1 MDKPLI
7 TKILED
13 LQRDLSGT
21 INLLQPV
28 AIQLLLWFFM
38 YDLTTALLLAKP
50 GSNPLEILK
59 EKIKVWAFLYAII
72 YFFKDIMDLIQ
83 ELFQYFVKVAIKQE
97 PQKLAEMPYDVLSL
111 AYTTLSNLLDKVS
124 WSSPSSWVLFV
135 GFIVG
140 LFVFARICLTVGLV
154 ALEYMFMSSLTV
166 VLVPFMMFEKLRF
179 VGDKV
184 IGTLINLNMKIFVI
198 QYLMHYFMKFLSK
211 PIEYSNNGDILHII
225 QNSFYWLVAMGMMG
239 LMTMKGNEMAQTLIS
254 GVTSFGDSSEL
265 VRHARQGLSDLKG
278 GIGGAI
284 TSGKTA
290 KGAVK
295 GGIGG
300 AVEGG
305 FSGLKYGGIGGTVGT
320 ILGGI
325 KGAAKEGYGAYRR
338 HTKGK
343 NFD

>member
-13 LQRDLSGT
+13 LQKDLSGT
-21 INLLQPV
+21 LNLLQPV

-50 GSNPLEILK
+50 GTNPLEILK

-72 YFFKDIMDLIQ
+72 YFFQGIMDLIQ
-83 ELFQYFVKVAIKQE
+83 ELFQYFIKVATTQNPK
-97 PQKLAEMPYDVLSL
+97 KLSELPYEFLSL
-111 AYTTLSNLLDKVS
+111 AYTTLEGLLRDVD
-124 WSSPSSWVLFV
+124 LFNPTTWALFL
-135 GFIVG
+135 GFVVG
-140 LFVFARICLTVGLV
+140 LLIFAKICLTIGLV

-198 QYLMHYFMKFLSK
+198 QYLLYHFAEFLK
-211 PIEYSNNGDILHII
+211 EPIDLSAGNPV

-265 VRHARQGLSDLKG
+265 VRNAREGISKVGKAAAGAVTAGKTAAGATKGGIEGAIDGGLKGSMKAGGIGAKVGSILG
-278 GIGGAI
+278 GIGGA
-284 TSGKTA
+284 A
-290 KGAVK
+290 KG
-295 GGIGG
+295 
-300 AVEGG
+300 
-305 FSGLKYGGIGGTVGT
+305 
-320 ILGGI
+320 
-325 KGAAKEGYGAYRR
+325 GYGAYRN
-338 HTKGK
+338 HKNGK
-343 NFD
+343 

>member
-7 TKILED
+7 TTILED

-50 GSNPLEILK
+50 GSNPLVILK

-83 ELFQYFVKVAIKQE
+83 ELFQYFIKVATANN
-97 PQKLAEMPYDVLSL
+97 PDKLSELPYKILHL
-111 AYTTLSNLLDKVS
+111 AYVTLEQLLKEVDLFSPTT
-124 WSSPSSWVLFV
+124 WALFA
-135 GFIVG
+135 GFIIG
-140 LFVFARICLTVGLV
+140 LFVFARICLTIGLV
-154 ALEYMFMSSLTV
+154 ILEYMFMSSLTI

-198 QYLMHYFMKFLSK
+198 QYLMFYFAKFLK
-211 PIEYSNNGDILHII
+211 EPIKYGNNPV
-225 QNSFYWLVAMGMMG
+225 QNSFYWLAAMGMMAM
-239 LMTMKGNEMAQTLIS
+239 MTMKGNEMAQTLIS

-265 VRHARQGLSDLKG
+265 VRNAREGISKVGKAAAGAVTAGKTAAGATKGGIEGAVDGGLKGSMKAGGIGAKVGSILG
-278 GIGGAI
+278 GIGGA
-284 TSGKTA
+284 A
-290 KGAVK
+290 KG
-295 GGIGG
+295 
-300 AVEGG
+300 
-305 FSGLKYGGIGGTVGT
+305 
-320 ILGGI
+320 
-325 KGAAKEGYGAYRR
+325 GYGAYRN
-338 HTKGK
+338 HKNGK
-343 NFD
+343 

>member
-7 TKILED
+7 TTILED

-50 GSNPLEILK
+50 GSNPLVILK

-83 ELFQYFVKVAIKQE
+83 DLFRYFIKVAINTDPKE
-97 PQKLAEMPYDVLSL
+97 IAEIPYDILSL
-111 AYTTLSNLLDKVS
+111 AYTALKNLLSMVS
-124 WSSPSSWVLFV
+124 WSSPSTWTLLI

-140 LFVFARICLTVGLV
+140 LFVFARICLTIGLV

-198 QYLMHYFMKFLSK
+198 QYLMFYFMKFLK
-211 PIEYSNNGDILHII
+211 EPIEYGDNGDILHII
-225 QNSFYWLVAMGMMG
+225 QNSFYWLAAMGMMAM
-239 LMTMKGNEMAQTLIS
+239 MTMKGNEMAQTLIS

-265 VRHARQGLSDLKG
+265 VRNAREGISKVGKAAAGAVTAGKTAAGATKGGIEGAIDGGLKGSMKAGGIGAKVGSILG
-278 GIGGAI
+278 GIGGA
-284 TSGKTA
+284 A
-290 KGAVK
+290 KG
-295 GGIGG
+295 
-300 AVEGG
+300 
-305 FSGLKYGGIGGTVGT
+305 
-320 ILGGI
+320 
-325 KGAAKEGYGAYRR
+325 GYGAYRN
-338 HTKGK
+338 HKNGK
-343 NFD
+343 

>member
-7 TKILED
+7 TTILED

-50 GSNPLEILK
+50 GSNPLVILK

-83 ELFQYFVKVAIKQE
+83 ELFQYFAKVSTGNE
-97 PQKLAEMPYDVLSL
+97 PGRLVELPYEVLYL
-111 AYTTLSNLLDKVS
+111 AYSALKQLLDKVEML
-124 WSSPSSWVLFV
+124 SPSTWALFI

-140 LFVFARICLTVGLV
+140 LFIFARICLTVGLV
-154 ALEYMFMSSLTV
+154 TLEYMFMSSLTV

-184 IGTLINLNMKIFVI
+184 VGTLINLNMKIFVI
-198 QYLMHYFMKFLSK
+198 QYLMFYFMKFLRE
-211 PIEYSNNGDILHII
+211 PIEYSAEDGVLGMLE
-225 QNSFYWLVAMGMMG
+225 NSFYWLVAMGMMAM
-239 LMTMKGNEMAQTLIS
+239 MTMKGNEMAQTLIS

-265 VRHARQGLSDLKG
+265 VRNAREGLQKTLSTASGAYKG
-278 GIGGAI
+278 
-284 TSGKTA
+284 TA
-290 KGAVK
+290 KGAYDGMLAGANK
-295 GGIGG
+295 GGGIG
-300 AVEGG
+300 AA
-305 FSGLKYGGIGGTVGT
+305 VGT
-320 ILGGI
+320 ILGGAKGAI
-325 KGAAKEGYGAYRR
+325 KGGYGGF
-338 HTKGK
+338 TGKGNSNNNNNK
-343 NFD
+343 NNE

>member
-7 TKILED
+7 TTILED

-50 GSNPLEILK
+50 GSNPLVILK

-83 ELFQYFVKVAIKQE
+83 ELFQYFIKVATANN
-97 PQKLAEMPYDVLSL
+97 PDKLSELPYKILHL
-111 AYTTLSNLLDKVS
+111 AYVTLEQLLKEVDLFSPTT
-124 WSSPSSWVLFV
+124 WALFA
-135 GFIVG
+135 GFIIG
-140 LFVFARICLTVGLV
+140 LFVFARICLTIGLV
-154 ALEYMFMSSLTV
+154 ILEYMFMSSLTI

-198 QYLMHYFMKFLSK
+198 QYLMFYFAKFLK
-211 PIEYSNNGDILHII
+211 EPIKYGNNPV
-225 QNSFYWLVAMGMMG
+225 QNSFYWLAAMGMMAM
-239 LMTMKGNEMAQTLIS
+239 MTMKGNEMAQTLIS

-265 VRHARQGLSDLKG
+265 VRNAREGISKVGKAAAGAVTAGKTAAGATKGGIEGAIDGGLKGSMKAGGIGAKVGSILG
-278 GIGGAI
+278 GIGGA
-284 TSGKTA
+284 A
-290 KGAVK
+290 KG
-295 GGIGG
+295 
-300 AVEGG
+300 
-305 FSGLKYGGIGGTVGT
+305 
-320 ILGGI
+320 
-325 KGAAKEGYGAYRR
+325 GYGAYRN
-338 HTKGK
+338 HKNGK
-343 NFD
+343 

>member
-7 TKILED
+7 TTILED

-50 GSNPLEILK
+50 GSNPLVILK

-83 ELFQYFVKVAIKQE
+83 ELFQYFVKVAIGTQPE
-97 PQKLAEMPYDVLSL
+97 ELVEMPHNVLSL
-111 AYTTLSNLLDKVS
+111 AYTALSILLDKVS
-124 WSSPSSWVLFV
+124 WSSPSTWVLFV

-154 ALEYMFMSSLTV
+154 TLEYMFMSSLTV

-198 QYLMHYFMKFLSK
+198 QYLMHYFMKFLAK
-211 PIEYSNNGDILHII
+211 PIEYGDNGDILHII
-225 QNSFYWLVAMGMMG
+225 QNSFYWLVAMGMMAI
-239 LMTMKGNEMAQTLIS
+239 MTMKGNEMAQTLIS

-265 VRHARQGLSDLKG
+265 VRNAREGISKVGKAAAGAVTAGKTAAGATKGGIEGAIDGGLKGSMKAGGIGAKVGSILG
-278 GIGGAI
+278 GIGGA
-284 TSGKTA
+284 A
-290 KGAVK
+290 KG
-295 GGIGG
+295 
-300 AVEGG
+300 
-305 FSGLKYGGIGGTVGT
+305 
-320 ILGGI
+320 
-325 KGAAKEGYGAYRR
+325 GYGAYRN
-338 HTKGK
+338 HKNGK
-343 NFD
+343 

>member
-7 TKILED
+7 TTILED

-50 GSNPLEILK
+50 GSNPLVILK

-83 ELFQYFVKVAIKQE
+83 ELFQYFIKVATANN
-97 PQKLAEMPYDVLSL
+97 PDKLSELPYKILHL
-111 AYTTLSNLLDKVS
+111 AYVTLEQLLKEVDLFSPTT
-124 WSSPSSWVLFV
+124 WALFV
-135 GFIVG
+135 GFIIG
-140 LFVFARICLTVGLV
+140 LFVFARICLTIGLV
-154 ALEYMFMSSLTV
+154 ILEYMFMSSLTI

-198 QYLMHYFMKFLSK
+198 QYLMFYFAKFLK
-211 PIEYSNNGDILHII
+211 EPIKYGNNPV
-225 QNSFYWLVAMGMMG
+225 QNSFYWLAAMGMMAM
-239 LMTMKGNEMAQTLIS
+239 MTMKGNEMAQTLIS

-265 VRHARQGLSDLKG
+265 VRNAREGISKVGKAAAGAVTAGKTAAGATKGGIEGAIDGGLKGSMKAGGIGAKVGSILG
-278 GIGGAI
+278 GIGGA
-284 TSGKTA
+284 A
-290 KGAVK
+290 KG
-295 GGIGG
+295 
-300 AVEGG
+300 
-305 FSGLKYGGIGGTVGT
+305 
-320 ILGGI
+320 
-325 KGAAKEGYGAYRR
+325 GYGAYRN
-338 HTKGK
+338 HKNGK
-343 NFD
+343 

>member
-7 TKILED
+7 TTILED
-13 LQRDLSGT
+13 LQRDLAGT

-50 GSNPLEILK
+50 GSNPLVILK

-72 YFFKDIMDLIQ
+72 YFFKDIMDLIR
-83 ELFQYFVKVAIKQE
+83 ELFQYFIKVAIGTDPK
-97 PQKLAEMPYDVLSL
+97 KIAEIPYDILSL
-111 AYTTLSNLLDKVS
+111 AYTALKNLLSMVS
-124 WSSPSSWVLFV
+124 WRSPSTWTLFI
-135 GFIVG
+135 GFIFG
-140 LFVFARICLTVGLV
+140 LFIFARICLTVGLV

-198 QYLMHYFMKFLSK
+198 QYLMFYFMKFLK
-211 PIEYSNNGDILHII
+211 EPIEYGDNGDILHII

>member
-7 TKILED
+7 TTILED
-13 LQRDLSGT
+13 LERDLSGT

-50 GSNPLEILK
+50 GSNPLVILK

-83 ELFQYFVKVAIKQE
+83 ELFQYFIKVATANN
-97 PQKLAEMPYDVLSL
+97 PDKLSELPYKILHL
-111 AYTTLSNLLDKVS
+111 AYVTLEQLLKEVDLFSPTT
-124 WSSPSSWVLFV
+124 WALFA
-135 GFIVG
+135 GFIIG
-140 LFVFARICLTVGLV
+140 LFVFARICLTIGLV
-154 ALEYMFMSSLTV
+154 ILEYMFMSSLTI

-198 QYLMHYFMKFLSK
+198 QYLMFYFAKFLK
-211 PIEYSNNGDILHII
+211 EPIKYGNNPV
-225 QNSFYWLVAMGMMG
+225 QNSFYWLAAMGMMG

-265 VRHARQGLSDLKG
+265 VRNAREGLQKTLSTASGAYKG
-278 GIGGAI
+278 
-284 TSGKTA
+284 TA
-290 KGAVK
+290 KGAYDGMLAGANK
-295 GGIGG
+295 GGGIG
-300 AVEGG
+300 AA
-305 FSGLKYGGIGGTVGT
+305 VGT
-320 ILGGI
+320 ILGGAKGAI
-325 KGAAKEGYGAYRR
+325 KGGYGGF
-338 HTKGK
+338 TGKGNSNNNNNK
-343 NFD
+343 NNE

>member
-7 TKILED
+7 TTILENLEKD
-13 LQRDLSGT
+13 LKGT
-21 INLLQPV
+21 LALLQPV

-50 GSNPLEILK
+50 GTNPLEILK

-72 YFFKDIMDLIQ
+72 YFFQGIMDLIQ
-83 ELFQYFVKVAIKQE
+83 ELFQYFIKVATTQNPK
-97 PQKLAEMPYDVLSL
+97 KLSELPYEFLSL
-111 AYTTLSNLLDKVS
+111 AYTTLEGLLRDVD
-124 WSSPSSWVLFV
+124 LFNPTTWALFL
-135 GFIVG
+135 GFVVG
-140 LFVFARICLTVGLV
+140 LLIFAKICLTIGLV

-198 QYLMHYFMKFLSK
+198 QYLLYHFAEFLK
-211 PIEYSNNGDILHII
+211 EPIDLSAGNPV

>member
-7 TKILED
+7 TTILED

-50 GSNPLEILK
+50 GSNPLVILK

-83 ELFQYFVKVAIKQE
+83 ELFQYFIKVATANN
-97 PQKLAEMPYDVLSL
+97 PDKLSELPYKILHL
-111 AYTTLSNLLDKVS
+111 AYVTLEQLLKEVDLFSPTT
-124 WSSPSSWVLFV
+124 WALFA
-135 GFIVG
+135 GFIIG
-140 LFVFARICLTVGLV
+140 LFVFARICLTIGLV
-154 ALEYMFMSSLTV
+154 ILEYMFMSSLTI

-198 QYLMHYFMKFLSK
+198 QYLMFYFAKFLK
-211 PIEYSNNGDILHII
+211 EPIKYGNNPV
-225 QNSFYWLVAMGMMG
+225 QNSFYWLAAMGMMAM
-239 LMTMKGNEMAQTLIS
+239 MTMKGNEMAQTLIS

-265 VRHARQGLSDLKG
+265 VRNAREGISKVGKAAAGAVTAGKTAAGATKGGLKGSMKAGGIGAKVGSILG
-278 GIGGAI
+278 GIGGA
-284 TSGKTA
+284 A
-290 KGAVK
+290 KG
-295 GGIGG
+295 
-300 AVEGG
+300 
-305 FSGLKYGGIGGTVGT
+305 
-320 ILGGI
+320 
-325 KGAAKEGYGAYRR
+325 GYGAYRN
-338 HTKGK
+338 HKNGK
-343 NFD
+343 

>member
-7 TKILED
+7 TTILED

-50 GSNPLEILK
+50 GSNPLVILK

-83 ELFQYFVKVAIKQE
+83 ELFQYFIKVATANN
-97 PQKLAEMPYDVLSL
+97 PDKLSELPYKILHL
-111 AYTTLSNLLDKVS
+111 AYVTLEQLLKEVDLFSPTT
-124 WSSPSSWVLFV
+124 WALFA
-135 GFIVG
+135 GFIIG
-140 LFVFARICLTVGLV
+140 LFVFARICLTIGLV
-154 ALEYMFMSSLTV
+154 ILEYMFMSSLTI

-198 QYLMHYFMKFLSK
+198 QYLMFYFAKFLK
-211 PIEYSNNGDILHII
+211 VPIKYGNNPV
-225 QNSFYWLVAMGMMG
+225 QNSFYWLAAMGMMAM
-239 LMTMKGNEMAQTLIS
+239 MTMKGNEMAQTLIS

-265 VRHARQGLSDLKG
+265 VRNAREGISKVGKAAAGAVTAGKTAAGATKGGIEGAIDGGLKGSMKAGGIGAKVGSILG
-278 GIGGAI
+278 GIGGA
-284 TSGKTA
+284 A
-290 KGAVK
+290 KG
-295 GGIGG
+295 
-300 AVEGG
+300 
-305 FSGLKYGGIGGTVGT
+305 
-320 ILGGI
+320 
-325 KGAAKEGYGAYRR
+325 GYGAYRN
-338 HTKGK
+338 HKNGK
-343 NFD
+343 

>member
-7 TKILED
+7 TTILED

-50 GSNPLEILK
+50 GSNPLVILK

-83 ELFQYFVKVAIKQE
+83 ELFQYFIKVATANN
-97 PQKLAEMPYDVLSL
+97 PDKLSELPYKNLHL
-111 AYTTLSNLLDKVS
+111 AYVTLEQLLKEVDLFSPTT
-124 WSSPSSWVLFV
+124 WALFA
-135 GFIVG
+135 GFIIG
-140 LFVFARICLTVGLV
+140 LFVFARICLTIGLV
-154 ALEYMFMSSLTV
+154 ILEYMFMSSLTI

-198 QYLMHYFMKFLSK
+198 QYLMFYFAKFLK
-211 PIEYSNNGDILHII
+211 EPIKYGNNPV
-225 QNSFYWLVAMGMMG
+225 QNSFYWLAAMGMMAM
-239 LMTMKGNEMAQTLIS
+239 MTMKGNEMAQTLIS

-265 VRHARQGLSDLKG
+265 VRNAREGISKVGKAAAGAVTAGKTAAGATKGGIEGAIDGGLKGSMKAGGIGAKVGSILG
-278 GIGGAI
+278 GIGGA
-284 TSGKTA
+284 A
-290 KGAVK
+290 KG
-295 GGIGG
+295 
-300 AVEGG
+300 
-305 FSGLKYGGIGGTVGT
+305 
-320 ILGGI
+320 
-325 KGAAKEGYGAYRR
+325 GYGAYRN
-338 HTKGK
+338 HKNGK
-343 NFD
+343 